1 MCLNSKWRFPK
12 RAKKDIVCYK
22 ILEKVET
29 DNGDEYYTPYQ
40 DTEVDITKPF
50 KAKGISLSFSNNT
63 RYEKTKGYIHTISSL
78 EYIKTYLRGFGGI
91 KFAIFKCH
99 IPKGTKYHESIYDVE
114 YCSRKIVF
122 DREVQSYEI
131 HDIH

>member
-29 DNGDEYYTPYQ
+29 DNDDEYYTPYQ

-50 KAKGISLSFSNNT
+50 KAKGISLSFS
-63 RYEKTKGYIHTISSL
+63 K
-78 EYIKTYLRGFGGI
+78 
-91 KFAIFKCH
+91 
-99 IPKGTKYHESIYDVE
+99 
-114 YCSRKIVF
+114 
-122 DREVQSYEI
+122 
-131 HDIH
+131 